1 MAMMVKLVAGVFA
14 LTAVLVAP
22 LAQALVPGLV
32 AWAGARGVRPSGD

>member
-1 MAMMVKLVAGVFA
+1 VVVPRFYRI
-14 LTAVLVAP
+14 AP